1 MKLTSKM
8 KGEKS
13 TKNALKLIDEMPKS
27 VKKLVE
33 PTIDM
38 KEIKTIGFGLGL
50 IYFIMFFH
58 VTIYGILCD
67 FIYGYFDFP
76 IIYGKN

>member
-8 KGEKS
+8 KGEKL
-13 TKNALKLIDEMPKS
+13 TENALKLIDEMPKS

-50 IYFIMFFH
+50 IYFISALFSYIQSFSMTTVSNNFA
-58 VTIYGILCD
+58 
-67 FIYGYFDFP
+67 
-76 IIYGKN
+76 KN